1 MFPIVPFC
9 CMYEYRAIFGGRILS
24 GVGVGVLS
32 MVVPLYNAEIA
43 PKRLRGRLVALNQL
57 AITAG
62 IMVSGVHGAASNT
75 ETHVENQWRSV

>member
-1 MFPIVPFC
+1 
-9 CMYEYRAIFGGRILS
+9 MYVYRAIFCGRILS

-43 PKRLRGRLVALNQL
+43 PKRLRGRLVALHQL

-62 IMVSGVHGAASNT
+62 IMVSDVELPVTLRHA
-75 ETHVENQWRSV
+75 HVENQWCSV

>member
-1 MFPIVPFC
+1 
-9 CMYEYRAIFGGRILS
+9 MYVYRAIFGGRILS

-62 IMVSGVHGAASNT
+62 IMVSDVELPVTLRHA
-75 ETHVENQWRSV
+75 HVENRWCSV

>member
-9 CMYEYRAIFGGRILS
+9 CMYVYRAIFGGRILS

-62 IMVSGVHGAASNT
+62 IMVSDMELPVTLKHT
-75 ETHVENQWRSV
+75 